1 MAKPGLKKGAEK
13 EQTEIRKLKSFQLR
27 LEGKSYREIGRLQD
41 ISEAQ
46 AHRDVAQVL
55 QSTIDNNKEDI
66 EQLRQIELER
76 LDNYI
81 DSLDWKKNMGD
92 FKTVEILL
100 KIQDRRAKLLGLDAP
115 TKVAPTTPDGSEPFT
130 GIIVLPEKDG
140 KNGGKGNGKNNKR
153 SNKS

>member
-1 MAKPGLKKGAEK
+1 MAKPGIKKGAEK

-41 ISEAQ
+41 MSEAQ

-81 DSLDWKKNMGD
+81 DSLDWKKNMGN

-100 KIQDRRAKLLGLDAP
+100 KIQDRRAKLLGLDMPQKTALTDP
-115 TKVAPTTPDGSEPFT
+115 SGEKEFT
-130 GIIVLPEKDG
+130 GLIVLPEKNGNG
-140 KNGGKGNGKNNKR
+140 KNGGKNSGDKA
-153 SNKS
+153 

>member
-1 MAKPGLKKGAEK
+1 MAKPGLKRGAEK

-55 QSTIDNNKEDI
+55 QSTLDNNKEDI
-66 EQLRQIELER
+66 EQLRQIEVER
-76 LDNYI
+76 LDNYL
-81 DSLDWKKNMGD
+81 DSIDWKKNVGD
-92 FKTVEILL
+92 YKAIELSL

-115 TKVAPTTPDGSEPFT
+115 TKVAPTNPDGKEPYT
-130 GIIVLPEKDG
+130 GLIVLPEEDENG
-140 KNGGKGNGKNNKR
+140 KNGGRKK
-153 SNKS
+153 